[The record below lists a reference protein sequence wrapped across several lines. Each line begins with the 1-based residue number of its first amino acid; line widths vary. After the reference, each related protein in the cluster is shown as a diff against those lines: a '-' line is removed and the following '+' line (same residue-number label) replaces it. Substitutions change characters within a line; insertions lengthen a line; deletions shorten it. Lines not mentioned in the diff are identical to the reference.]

1 MEYAEIIM
9 LAAIIALLIAVLG
22 LLRGKSGQSAVLMK
36 DGKIN
41 EAALEKTGVSLEN
54 LMSRARLAGCFNLG
68 DIDTAVLEENGKI
81 SFLPKAGARHLNPCD
96 FNFSPVREGM
106 PEIIVKNG
114 KILEENLKNTEVKKD
129 ELMTILFSR
138 GRRLEDILL
147 ATVTDSGRIDV
158 FEKN

>member
-1 MEYAEIIM
+1 
-9 LAAIIALLIAVLG
+9 
-22 LLRGKSGQSAVLMK
+22 
-36 DGKIN
+36 
-41 EAALEKTGVSLEN
+41 
-54 LMSRARLAGCFNLG
+54 
-68 DIDTAVLEENGKI
+68 
-81 SFLPKAGARHLNPCD
+81 
-96 FNFSPVREGM
+96 M